1 MSDDALLM
9 ILQARII
16 NEFRYTLR
24 ITLSPLL
31 IGCNFNGKIVDMSL
45 KGLVLEL
52 NQQKVFV
59 PKVVGDFNAHN
70 LLMVYAVACLSM

>member
-1 MSDDALLM
+1 
-9 ILQARII
+9 
-16 NEFRYTLR
+16 
-24 ITLSPLL
+24 
-31 IGCNFNGKIVDMSL
+31 MSL

-70 LLMVYAVACLSM
+70 LLMVYAVACQLGLDNEKILRDLAHLHPIAESSILQKKKNARGELVLIIIM